1 MGGNR
6 CSKPRAYF
14 NQFST
19 MVIGGLWHGASWM
32 YVIWGAIHGFLLV
45 AHKSLK
51 RLFPNLTVD
60 SNVSWWRMTLNIFL
74 TFNLVAIAFVFFRMR
89 SLEGA
94 AEMAHQIIYDFH
106 PAIAPQFIIGYFTI
120 ILALMLGYFMHF
132 MPHRWFTNARDRF
145 IATPFW
151 VQALVLALVILLIIQ
166 VRQSDLVPFIYLQ
179 Y

>member
-1 MGGNR
+1 MSSGE
-6 CSKPRAYF
+6 P
-14 NQFST
+14 ST
-19 MVIGGLWHGASWM
+19 R
-32 YVIWGAIHGFLLV
+32 FLLV

-106 PAIAPQFIIGYFTI
+106 PAIAP
-120 ILALMLGYFMHF
+120 
-132 MPHRWFTNARDRF
+132 
-145 IATPFW
+145 
-151 VQALVLALVILLIIQ
+151 
-166 VRQSDLVPFIYLQ
+166 SS
-179 Y
+179 